1 MKSKHKFLPAACCI
15 SLLSA
20 CASNQPVSV
29 APWTIKPITA
39 INANNR
45 PEAYYQTGRYYQGQ
59 NRYDQAIEAYQKAL
73 AVDDKFV
80 EARNG
85 LGVILSRQGKYNL
98 AIESFKL
105 AIQQAPNATHL
116 YSNMGY
122 AYYLQGQYA
131 DAVAALVQA
140 TSLDPN
146 NQHALNN
153 LGLAYAKTGQSAQSM
168 QTFSKAALQQNL
180 SLAIADNIPTAG
192 VSETVVS
199 VIAQATTSS
208 GYVDSVTTLPS
219 PTKELAVVISPAEV
233 MLVLP
238 KDRGIIR
245 PAVISVPMIES
256 NTKLVQLEPNVSE
269 LQMQTYKSASVPPM
283 DTPALANNSDN
294 AHGKLRLEVS
304 NGNGVAGLAGKVR
317 QFLSN
322 QGYVTSHITNQKPF
336 QVRMT
341 QIQYREGYQS
351 EAQLLQASMPEMAEL
366 VQRNNMRTD
375 IGIRVLLGKDI
386 AKRTA
391 YFDGKHDSV
400 LVAFN

>member
-20 CASNQPVSV
+20 CASNQAVSV
-29 APWTIKPITA
+29 APWTIKPVTA
-39 INANNR
+39 INANNK
-45 PEAYYQTGRYYQGQ
+45 PEDFYQTGRYYQGQ

-73 AVDDKFV
+73 AIDNKFV

-85 LGVILSRQGKYNL
+85 LGVIFSRQGKYNE
-98 AIESFKL
+98 AIEAFKL
-105 AIQQAPNATHL
+105 AIQQSPNATHL

-131 DAVAALVQA
+131 DAVATLVQA
-140 TSLDPN
+140 TSLDPK

-153 LGLAYAKTGQSAQSM
+153 LGLAYAKVGQPVDAM

-180 SLAIADNIPTAG
+180 PITAADNIPTTSVLEVP
-192 VSETVVS
+192 VSAV
-199 VIAQATTSS
+199 APAMP
-208 GYVDSVTTLPS
+208 LPS
-219 PTKELAVVISPAEV
+219 PAKEIAVEV
-233 MLVLP
+233 SADEAVLVLP

-245 PAVISVPMIES
+245 PAAMSVPVIES
-256 NTKLVQLEPNVSE
+256 NTKLVQLEPHVSE
-269 LQMQTYKSASVPPM
+269 LQMQQYKPASVPLF
-283 DTPALANNSDN
+283 DTPALASNSDN
-294 AHGKLRLEVS
+294 ALGKLRLEVS
-304 NGNGVAGLAGKVR
+304 NGNGVAGLAGKVS

-341 QIQYREGYQS
+341 QIQYREGYQA

-366 VQRNNMRTD
+366 IQRKNLRND

-391 YFDGKHDSV
+391 YFEGKHERV

>member
-1 MKSKHKFLPAACCI
+1 MKSKHKFLPAVCCI

-20 CASNQPVSV
+20 CASNQAVSV
-29 APWTIKPITA
+29 ASWTIKPVTA
-39 INANNR
+39 INANNK
-45 PEAYYQTGRYYQGQ
+45 PEAFYQTGRYYQGQ

-73 AVDDKFV
+73 AIDDKFV

-85 LGVILSRQGKYNL
+85 LGVILSRQGKYNE
-98 AIESFKL
+98 AIEAFKL
-105 AIQQAPNATHL
+105 AIQQSPNAAHL

-122 AYYLQGQYA
+122 AYYLQGPYA

-140 TSLDPN
+140 TSLDPK

-153 LGLAYAKTGQSAQSM
+153 LGLAYAKVGQPADAM
-168 QTFSKAALQQNL
+168 QTFSKAALQQ
-180 SLAIADNIPTAG
+180 SLPIAAADNI
-192 VSETVVS
+192 
-199 VIAQATTSS
+199 ATTSVS
-208 GYVDSVTTLPS
+208 EVPVSAVAPATPLPS
-219 PTKELAVVISPAEV
+219 PAKEIAVVVSADEV
-233 MLVLP
+233 VLALP

-245 PAVISVPMIES
+245 PAAMSVPMIES
-256 NTKLVQLEPNVSE
+256 STKLVQLEPHVSE
-269 LQMQTYKSASVPPM
+269 LKMQQYKLASDPLLE
-283 DTPALANNSDN
+283 TLALASNSDN
-294 AHGKLRLEVS
+294 ALGKLRLEVA

-341 QIQYREGYQS
+341 QIQYREGYQA

-375 IGIRVLLGKDI
+375 VGIRVLLGKDI

-391 YFDGKHDSV
+391 YFDGKHERV

>member
-1 MKSKHKFLPAACCI
+1 MKSKHKLLPAACCI

-29 APWTIKPITA
+29 APWTIKPVTA

-45 PEAYYQTGRYYQGQ
+45 PEAFYQTGRYYQGQ

-85 LGVILSRQGKYNL
+85 LGVILSRQGKYNE
-98 AIESFKL
+98 AIEAFKL
-105 AIQQAPNATHL
+105 AIQQAPNAAHL

-122 AYYLQGQYA
+122 AYYLQGQYS

-140 TSLDPN
+140 TSLDPK

-153 LGLAYAKTGQSAQSM
+153 LGLAYAKVGQPVDAM
-168 QTFSKAALQQNL
+168 QTFSKAALQQ
-180 SLAIADNIPTAG
+180 SLPIAAADNIPTTSISEVP
-192 VSETVVS
+192 VSAV
-199 VIAQATTSS
+199 AP
-208 GYVDSVTTLPS
+208 VTPLPS
-219 PTKELAVVISPAEV
+219 PAKEIAVVVSADEAV
-233 MLVLP
+233 LVLP

-245 PAVISVPMIES
+245 PAVMSVPMIES
-256 NTKLVQLEPNVSE
+256 NTKLVQLEPHVSE
-269 LQMQTYKSASVPPM
+269 LQMQQYKPASVPLF
-283 DTPALANNSDN
+283 DTQALASDSDN
-294 AHGKLRLEVS
+294 ALGKLRLEVS
-304 NGNGVAGLAGKVR
+304 NGNGVTGLAGKVR

-341 QIQYREGYQS
+341 QIQYREGYQA

-366 VQRNNMRTD
+366 VQRNNMRSD
-375 IGIRVLLGKDI
+375 IGIRVLLGRDI

-391 YFDGKHDSV
+391 YFDGKHERV

>member
-20 CASNQPVSV
+20 CASNQAVSV
-29 APWTIKPITA
+29 APWTIKPVTA
-39 INANNR
+39 INANNK
-45 PEAYYQTGRYYQGQ
+45 PEAFYQTGRYYQGQ

-73 AVDDKFV
+73 AIDNKFV

-85 LGVILSRQGKYNL
+85 LGVIFSRQGKYNE
-98 AIESFKL
+98 AIEAFKL
-105 AIQQAPNATHL
+105 AIQQSPNATHL

-131 DAVAALVQA
+131 DAVATLVQA
-140 TSLDPN
+140 TSLDPK

-153 LGLAYAKTGQSAQSM
+153 LGLAYAKVGQPVDAM

-180 SLAIADNIPTAG
+180 PITAADNIPTTSVLEVP
-192 VSETVVS
+192 VSAV
-199 VIAQATTSS
+199 APAMP
-208 GYVDSVTTLPS
+208 LPS
-219 PTKELAVVISPAEV
+219 PAKEIAVEV
-233 MLVLP
+233 SADEAVLVLP

-245 PAVISVPMIES
+245 PAAMSVPVIES
-256 NTKLVQLEPNVSE
+256 NTKLVQLEPHVSE
-269 LQMQTYKSASVPPM
+269 LQMQQYKPASVPLL
-283 DTPALANNSDN
+283 DTPALASNSDN
-294 AHGKLRLEVS
+294 ALGKLRLEVS
-304 NGNGVAGLAGKVR
+304 NGNGVAGLAGKVS

-341 QIQYREGYQS
+341 QIQYREGYQA

-366 VQRNNMRTD
+366 IQRKNLRND

-391 YFDGKHDSV
+391 YFEGKHERV

>member
-1 MKSKHKFLPAACCI
+1 MKSKHKLLPAACCI

-29 APWTIKPITA
+29 APWTIKPVTA

-45 PEAYYQTGRYYQGQ
+45 PEAFYQTGRYYQGQ

-85 LGVILSRQGKYNL
+85 LGVILSRQGKYNE
-98 AIESFKL
+98 AIEAFKL
-105 AIQQAPNATHL
+105 AIQQAPNAAHL

-122 AYYLQGQYA
+122 AYYLQGQYS

-140 TSLDPN
+140 TSLDPK

-153 LGLAYAKTGQSAQSM
+153 LGLAYAKVGQPVDAM
-168 QTFSKAALQQNL
+168 QTFSKAALQQ
-180 SLAIADNIPTAG
+180 SLPIAAADNIPTTSISEVP
-192 VSETVVS
+192 VSAV
-199 VIAQATTSS
+199 AP
-208 GYVDSVTTLPS
+208 VTPLPS
-219 PTKELAVVISPAEV
+219 PAKEIAVVVSADEAV
-233 MLVLP
+233 LVLP

-245 PAVISVPMIES
+245 PAVMSVPMIES
-256 NTKLVQLEPNVSE
+256 NTKLVQLEPHVSE
-269 LQMQTYKSASVPPM
+269 LQMQQYKPASDPLLE
-283 DTPALANNSDN
+283 TLALASNSDN
-294 AHGKLRLEVS
+294 ALGKLRLEVS
-304 NGNGVAGLAGKVR
+304 NGNGVTGLAGKVR

-341 QIQYREGYQS
+341 QIQYREGYQA

-366 VQRNNMRTD
+366 VQRNNMRSD
-375 IGIRVLLGKDI
+375 IGIRVLLGRDI

-391 YFDGKHDSV
+391 YFDGKHERV

>member
-20 CASNQPVSV
+20 CASNQAVSV
-29 APWTIKPITA
+29 APWTIKPVTA
-39 INANNR
+39 INANNK
-45 PEAYYQTGRYYQGQ
+45 PEAFYQTGRYYQGQ

-73 AVDDKFV
+73 AIDDKFV

-85 LGVILSRQGKYNL
+85 LGVIFSRQGKYNE
-98 AIESFKL
+98 AIETFKL
-105 AIQQAPNATHL
+105 AIQQSPNAAHL

-131 DAVAALVQA
+131 GAVAALVQA
-140 TSLDPN
+140 TSLDPK

-153 LGLAYAKTGQSAQSM
+153 LGLAYAKVGQPADAM
-168 QTFSKAALQQNL
+168 QTFSKAALQQ
-180 SLAIADNIPTAG
+180 SLPIAAADNI
-192 VSETVVS
+192 
-199 VIAQATTSS
+199 ATTSVS
-208 GYVDSVTTLPS
+208 EVPVSAVAPATPLPS
-219 PTKELAVVISPAEV
+219 PAKEIAVVVSADEV
-233 MLVLP
+233 VLALP

-245 PAVISVPMIES
+245 PAAMSVPMIES
-256 NTKLVQLEPNVSE
+256 STKLVQLEPHVSE
-269 LQMQTYKSASVPPM
+269 LQMQQYKPASVPLF
-283 DTPALANNSDN
+283 DTPALASNSDN
-294 AHGKLRLEVS
+294 AHGAKLRLEVA

-322 QGYVTSHITNQKPF
+322 QGYVTSHLTNQKPF

-341 QIQYREGYQS
+341 QIQYREGYES

-366 VQRNNMRTD
+366 VQRNNLRND
-375 IGIRVLLGKDI
+375 IGIRVLLGRDI

-391 YFDGKHDSV
+391 YFEGKHERV

>member
-20 CASNQPVSV
+20 CASNQAVSV
-29 APWTIKPITA
+29 APWTIKPVTA
-39 INANNR
+39 INANNK
-45 PEAYYQTGRYYQGQ
+45 PEDFYQTGRYYQGQ

-73 AVDDKFV
+73 AIDNKFV

-85 LGVILSRQGKYNL
+85 LGVIFSRQVKYNE
-98 AIESFKL
+98 AIEAFKL
-105 AIQQAPNATHL
+105 AIQQSPNATHL

-131 DAVAALVQA
+131 DAVATLVQA
-140 TSLDPN
+140 TSLDPK

-153 LGLAYAKTGQSAQSM
+153 LGLAYAKVGQPVDAM

-180 SLAIADNIPTAG
+180 PITATDNIPTTSVLEVP
-192 VSETVVS
+192 VSAV
-199 VIAQATTSS
+199 APAMP
-208 GYVDSVTTLPS
+208 LPS
-219 PTKELAVVISPAEV
+219 PAKEIAVEV
-233 MLVLP
+233 SADEAVLVLP

-245 PAVISVPMIES
+245 PAAMSVPVIES
-256 NTKLVQLEPNVSE
+256 NTKLVQLEPHVSE
-269 LQMQTYKSASVPPM
+269 LQMQQYKPASVPLL
-283 DTPALANNSDN
+283 DTPALASNSDN
-294 AHGKLRLEVS
+294 ALGKLRLEVS
-304 NGNGVAGLAGKVR
+304 NGNGVAGLAGKVS

-341 QIQYREGYQS
+341 QIQYREGYQA

-366 VQRNNMRTD
+366 IQRKNLRND

-391 YFDGKHDSV
+391 YFEGKHERV

>member
-1 MKSKHKFLPAACCI
+1 MKSKHKFLPAVCCI

-20 CASNQPVSV
+20 CASNQAVSV
-29 APWTIKPITA
+29 APWTIKPVTA
-39 INANNR
+39 INANNK
-45 PEAYYQTGRYYQGQ
+45 PEDFYQTGRYYQGQ

-73 AVDDKFV
+73 AIDNKFV

-85 LGVILSRQGKYNL
+85 LGVIFSRQGKYNE
-98 AIESFKL
+98 AIEAFKL
-105 AIQQAPNATHL
+105 AIQQSPNATHL

-131 DAVAALVQA
+131 DAVATLVQA
-140 TSLDPN
+140 TSLDPK

-153 LGLAYAKTGQSAQSM
+153 LGLAYAKVGQPVDAM
-168 QTFSKAALQQNL
+168 QTFSKAALQQ
-180 SLAIADNIPTAG
+180 SLPIAAADNIPTTSISEVP
-192 VSETVVS
+192 VSAV
-199 VIAQATTSS
+199 AP
-208 GYVDSVTTLPS
+208 VTPLPS
-219 PTKELAVVISPAEV
+219 PAKEIAVVVSADEV
-233 MLVLP
+233 VLALP

-245 PAVISVPMIES
+245 PAAMSVPMIES
-256 NTKLVQLEPNVSE
+256 STKLVQLEPHVSE
-269 LQMQTYKSASVPPM
+269 LKMQQYKLASDPLLE
-283 DTPALANNSDN
+283 TLALASNSDN
-294 AHGKLRLEVS
+294 ALGKLRLEVA

-341 QIQYREGYQS
+341 QIQYREGYQA

-375 IGIRVLLGKDI
+375 VGIRVLLGKDI

-391 YFDGKHDSV
+391 YFDGKHERV

>member
-1 MKSKHKFLPAACCI
+1 MKSKHKFLPAVCCI

-20 CASNQPVSV
+20 CASNQAVSV
-29 APWTIKPITA
+29 APWTIKPVTA
-39 INANNR
+39 INANNK
-45 PEAYYQTGRYYQGQ
+45 PEAFYQTGRYCQGQ

-73 AVDDKFV
+73 AIDNKFV

-85 LGVILSRQGKYNL
+85 LGVILSRQGKYNE
-98 AIESFKL
+98 AIEAFKL
-105 AIQQAPNATHL
+105 AIQQSPNAAHL

-122 AYYLQGQYA
+122 AYYLQGRYA
-131 DAVAALVQA
+131 DAVVALVQA
-140 TSLDPN
+140 TSLDPK

-153 LGLAYAKTGQSAQSM
+153 LGLAYAKVGQPVDAM
-168 QTFSKAALQQNL
+168 QIFSKAALQQNL
-180 SLAIADNIPTAG
+180 SLATADNIAMTS
-192 VSETVVS
+192 VSEAPVS
-199 VIAQATTSS
+199 AIAP
-208 GYVDSVTTLPS
+208 VTPLPS
-219 PTKELAVVISPAEV
+219 PAKEIAVVVSADEV
-233 MLVLP
+233 ALVLP

-245 PAVISVPMIES
+245 PAAMSVPVIES
-256 NTKLVQLEPNVSE
+256 NTKLVQLEPHVSE
-269 LQMQTYKSASVPPM
+269 LQMQQYKPASVPLLE
-283 DTPALANNSDN
+283 TLALDSNSDN
-294 AHGKLRLEVS
+294 SHGAKLRLEVA
-304 NGNGVAGLAGKVR
+304 NGNGVTGLARKVR

-375 IGIRVLLGKDI
+375 VGIRVLLGKDI

-391 YFDGKHDSV
+391 YFDGKHERV